1 MRITQQSLAIQV
13 KEGLQQAYQ
22 RVAQAQAMV
31 SSGRRINHFSDD
43 PLGASR
49 ALSLRSFEATVGQ
62 YERNLDDALPFLQQA
77 DSTLSDVLDGVNRAR
92 ELALQM
98 SNDTYSSSDR
108 QSAAKEVHQ
117 IYLHLLSLAND
128 KVGNRF
134 LFGGFKNGAAPF
146 VDSGTSV
153 TYRGDNGQI
162 NVQASDASMI
172 PINLLGNQV
181 FQGAGVTGGVEV
193 LDTLRDLDNFL
204 EGNPA
209 PRSLQLNVNLDSTL
223 AAGAGFSAPDAV
235 GSEVTKA
242 TWSGEASYSTTVTVF
257 DTLGQGHNLT
267 FLFAKTAA
275 DTYKYRVVADSSEI
289 TGGTAGDLY
298 QVAPEGTLVFAAN
311 GTLDTANSTLKD
323 ITMTNLANGAADI
336 TINAANLSFNGST
349 QSAGPSAVLSLQQS
363 NTTGFN
369 SALGRLDAAINQIDT
384 FRAEIGSRLNSAQTA
399 KDAAGI
405 MKDRVI
411 GQRSN
416 IEDADA
422 LSTYSDFARYQNAF
436 QAALQSASQVIQPT
450 LLDFLK

>member
-1 MRITQQSLAIQV
+1 
-13 KEGLQQAYQ
+13 
-22 RVAQAQAMV
+22 
-31 SSGRRINHFSDD
+31 
-43 PLGASR
+43 
-49 ALSLRSFEATVGQ
+49 
-62 YERNLDDALPFLQQA
+62 
-77 DSTLSDVLDGVNRAR
+77 
-92 ELALQM
+92 
-98 SNDTYSSSDR
+98 
-108 QSAAKEVHQ
+108 
-117 IYLHLLSLAND
+117 
-128 KVGNRF
+128 
-134 LFGGFKNGAAPF
+134 
-146 VDSGTSV
+146 
-153 TYRGDNGQI
+153 
-162 NVQASDASMI
+162 
-172 PINLLGNQV
+172 
-181 FQGAGVTGGVEV
+181 
-193 LDTLRDLDNFL
+193 
-204 EGNPA
+204 
-209 PRSLQLNVNLDSTL
+209 VNLDSTL

-323 ITMTNLANGAADI
+323 ITMTNLANGAANI
-336 TINAANLSFNGST
+336 AINAANLSFNGST